1 MRLVA
6 WSDLYVRTALYL
18 CWKWKSSTIWYL
30 LTIHINNVFLFRQEA
45 HYGAVDVVKKQHF
58 VATTTSTPQVIY
70 ASGDYNVSPG
80 LPQAENTFFPSP
92 KNVARPSA
100 VVTRAPITSP
110 LKTCPRSNFPDI
122 PEFATPLSSSTP
134 KTPVS
139 RLHSDAETYSQS
151 LGTHGFHGSNSVG
164 AGMSQVSST
173 LGSPRLGRHRCS
185 LPDNRRNSAAANE
198 DFTRKAIKQTNV

>member
-1 MRLVA
+1 M
-6 WSDLYVRTALYL
+6 
-18 CWKWKSSTIWYL
+18 
-30 LTIHINNVFLFRQEA
+30 FRQA
-45 HYGAVDVVKKQHF
+45 TRYSAVDVVKKQPLI
-58 VATTTSTPQVIY
+58 ATTTSTPEVMY

-110 LKTCPRSNFPDI
+110 LKACPRSNFADI
-122 PEFATPLSSSTP
+122 PEVATPLSSSTP
-134 KTPVS
+134 KTPVT
-139 RLHSDAETYSQS
+139 RLHSDAEAYSQS
-151 LGTHGFHGSNSVG
+151 LGTHGFHGSNSIA
-164 AGMSQVSST
+164 AGMNQVSST

-185 LPDNRRNSAAANE
+185 LPDNRRNSAVADE